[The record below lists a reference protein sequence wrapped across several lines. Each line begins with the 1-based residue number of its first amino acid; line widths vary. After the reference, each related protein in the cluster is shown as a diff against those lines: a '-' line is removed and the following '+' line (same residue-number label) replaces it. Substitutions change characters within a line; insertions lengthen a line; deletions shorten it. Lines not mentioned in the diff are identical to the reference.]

1 MGSMGSMAQPPQM
14 PMGGMFNVPSGG
26 AGAYDGQNQNNTG
39 VGYSGGGV
47 YQNQNSGYNN
57 AFNNNN

>member
-26 AGAYDGQNQNNTG
+26 AGAYDGQN
-39 VGYSGGGV
+39 
-47 YQNQNSGYNN
+47 
-57 AFNNNN
+57 